1 MKQKKEAMKWKV
13 DERMQIFISCELN
26 ARLHLKEM
34 KNQSS
39 IVNNIK
45 KICR

>member
-13 DERMQIFISCELN
+13 DERMQRFISCELD
-26 ARLHLKEM
+26 AHLHLKEM

-45 KICR
+45 EICR